1 MQAAETLDAFAS
13 LWRRLIP
20 PEGVSMTA
28 GSTLGSLLHAGPL
41 RLTALAEREAVSQP
55 AMTGL
60 ISRLEA
66 SGLAVRSPDPSDG
79 RAVLVALTAQGRALI
94 EGRRSRRAE
103 ALAALLAQL
112 GPDEHTSVDAAIP
125 VLQRLIEHA
134 THNRTT
140 YVEESR

>member
-28 GSTLGSLLHAGPL
+28 GSTLGSLLRAGPM

-60 ISRLEA
+60 ISRLEV
-66 SGLAVRSPDPSDG
+66 SGLVVRSPDPSDG
-79 RAVLVALTAQGRALI
+79 RAQLVALTAQGRALI
-94 EGRRSRRAE
+94 EARRGRRAD
-103 ALAALLAQL
+103 ALAALLDRL
-112 GPDEHTSVDAAIP
+112 GPAEQTSVDAAIP
-125 VLQRLIEHA
+125 VLQRVIEHA
-134 THNRTT
+134 SPNRTNPA
-140 YVEESR
+140 EESR